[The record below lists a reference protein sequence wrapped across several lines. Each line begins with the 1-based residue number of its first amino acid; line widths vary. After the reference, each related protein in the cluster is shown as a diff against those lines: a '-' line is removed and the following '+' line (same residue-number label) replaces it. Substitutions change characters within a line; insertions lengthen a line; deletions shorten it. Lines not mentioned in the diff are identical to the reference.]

1 MLTLTTTAKILEVI
15 SKPWEI
21 EGRSG
26 VSHNVRLLTG
36 DEIFKVKSTEELNK
50 TLEKSVGKSGNA
62 ALELSSPKEVTKLSL
77 TSFDVK

>member
-1 MLTLTTTAKILEVI
+1 MLTLTQPSKILEVI

-21 EGRSG
+21 DGRSG

-50 TLEKSVGKSGNA
+50 TLESQVGKTGTA
-62 ALELSSPKEVTKLSL
+62 TIEVSSPKEVAKLTL
-77 TSFDVK
+77 VKFESK